1 MSFLIALFAS
11 ATAFLLLD
19 QLSKSLVESHIGDHN
34 ISLGPLLQLKHVAS
48 SRRLYARN
56 GARLIFAAIWVAA
69 FASTIVLYQ
78 LQPTFRNPTVVIAI
92 GAALGGAAGN
102 LIDVMR
108 RRSVSDFID
117 FRFWPTFNLADAA
130 IVCGLIV
137 AFWPAR

>member
-1 MSFLIALFAS
+1 LIALFAS
-11 ATAFLLLD
+11 ATLFLLLD
-19 QLSKSLVESHIGDHN
+19 QLSKSLVESQIGDRN
-34 ISLGPLLQLKHVAS
+34 ISFGPLLQLKRVTS
-48 SRRLYARN
+48 IKRLYGRG
-56 GARLIFAAIWVAA
+56 GARFLFAAIWIAA
-69 FASTIVLYQ
+69 LASTLALYR
-78 LQPTFRNPTVVIAI
+78 LQPSFRNPTVMIAI

-108 RRSVSDFID
+108 RRAVSDFID